1 MQHAEVY
8 PVRSE
13 VGFLDGVQAGFYKG
27 GRTERGSA
35 AFFLA
40 LYLNRKTVLAAE
52 TLRRG
57 EGGKSV
63 AAPDGSHCFA

>member
-35 AFFLA
+35 AFFLRA
-40 LYLNRKTVLAAE
+40 HCNHKTVFTAE
-52 TLRRG
+52 TLRPR
-57 EGGKSV
+57 EGREICGN
-63 AAPDGSHCFA
+63 PEPQG